1 MSLIAII
8 SIPNLSFKT
17 ATDGSTLVCTQ
28 QQLSDF
34 RSEFSKK
41 WTGTPFRFLKKEPE
55 RRSGA
60 FWSNSNPV
68 LNDCLQHLSSLI
80 LTIIT
85 SLLLYVELTTDVKY
99 DVSEIIEQ
107 RWRVISATRRRC
119 PYSGDD
125 IVVTRSS
132 YFSESGY
139 SWFVNWRHETS
150 WRISEDYLR
159 TYLRINCWKK

>member
-1 MSLIAII
+1 MEAHLCVRNNSYLIFVR
-8 SIPNLSFKT
+8 NFQKN
-17 ATDGSTLVCTQ
+17 
-28 QQLSDF
+28 
-34 RSEFSKK
+34 
-41 WTGTPFRFLKKEPE
+41 EPE

-107 RWRVISATRRRC
+107 R
-119 PYSGDD
+119 
-125 IVVTRSS
+125 
-132 YFSESGY
+132 
-139 SWFVNWRHETS
+139 
-150 WRISEDYLR
+150 
-159 TYLRINCWKK
+159 